1 MGKPEKVKIGKS
13 KSREKKQQLITED
26 SIRYFALAVNLT
38 LQVYVHSGYWSCSN
52 GKNFK
57 VECVFKEFE
66 MLLQDVSGNGINF
79 SQNR

>member
-38 LQVYVHSGYWSCSN
+38 LQVYVHSGY
-52 GKNFK
+52 
-57 VECVFKEFE
+57 
-66 MLLQDVSGNGINF
+66 
-79 SQNR
+79 